1 MTLTPHIRNFLNRD
15 LPTENLRQG
24 DVAWLLDTVS
34 GKSGGE
40 DGCVLEIFNML
51 GESIHVAI
59 VPASAIEPLRA
70 DLVPSVREIESQA

>member
-1 MTLTPHIRNFLNRD
+1 MSLVTHQRIVLTRD
-15 LPTENLRQG
+15 IPTENLRQG
-24 DVAWLLDTVS
+24 DVAWLLDTVP

-59 VPASAIEPLRA
+59 VPASAVEPLRA
-70 DLVPSVREIESQA
+70 DLVPSVREIEAHG

>member
-1 MTLTPHIRNFLNRD
+1 MVNRD
-15 LPTENLRQG
+15 LPNENLRQG

-40 DGCVLEIFNML
+40 DGCVLEIFNVL
-51 GESIHVAI
+51 GESIRVAI

-70 DLVPSVREIESQA
+70 DLVPSVREIEGRQ

>member
-1 MTLTPHIRNFLNRD
+1 MSLAAHQRIVLTRD
-15 LPTENLRQG
+15 IPTENLRQG
-24 DVAWLLDTVS
+24 DVAWLLDTVP
-34 GKSGGE
+34 GKSDGE

-70 DLVPSVREIESQA
+70 DLVPSVRTLERQP

>member
-1 MTLTPHIRNFLNRD
+1 MTLELYQRVMVNRD

-24 DVAWLLDTVS
+24 DVAWLLDTVPD
-34 GKSGGE
+34 KSGGE

-51 GESIHVAI
+51 GESIRVAI

-70 DLVPSVREIESQA
+70 DLVPSVREIEDQA

>member
-1 MTLTPHIRNFLNRD
+1 MTLELYQRVVINRD
-15 LPTENLRQG
+15 IPTENLRQG
-24 DVAWLLDTVS
+24 DVAWLLDYVP
-34 GKSGGE
+34 GKSNGE

-70 DLVPSVREIESQA
+70 DYVPSVREIEAHG